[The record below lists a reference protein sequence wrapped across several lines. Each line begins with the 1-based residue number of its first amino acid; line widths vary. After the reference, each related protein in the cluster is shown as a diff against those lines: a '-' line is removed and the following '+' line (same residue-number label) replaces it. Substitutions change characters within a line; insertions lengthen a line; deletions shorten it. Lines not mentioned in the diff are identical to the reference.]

1 MQASLIALA
10 LCSLPAMAAAA
21 PELVLLNARVYTV
34 DDARSRASAVAIEDG
49 RIVYVGDDEGARALA
64 GATTRMVDLGGN
76 MLLPAFQDPHSRFVA
91 SGTAM
96 SGCVVFDLPD
106 AAAVLAAIRA
116 CVAADPQ
123 AEIIRGEGW
132 TMDLFSDGPPRKEL
146 LDAIDSTRPL
156 VFGDAD
162 GHALWVNSKALA
174 TYGISADTADPPGGM
189 IAREPDSGAPRGTLH
204 EASAMELVTEQ
215 WPPYTDEDITTGIA
229 TATGYYHSIG
239 ITAVNESIVKLEG
252 RSAYRSLPALAAL
265 NDAGQLAMRLSA
277 SLAWTSDAGR
287 EQLEAFKAARD
298 KYSHGRLRVDTV
310 KFWADGVVET
320 RTAMLLEP
328 YSDAPETRGLMMIP
342 REELMWAVPAAAQAG
357 FQAHIHTIGDATAR
371 YALDALEVVAG
382 DEAARKDRHYLTHV
396 QFVHPDDIPRFK
408 ALGVTANFQP
418 LWAYEDEYIT
428 ELTRPRVGPTR
439 IHWTY
444 PMAAI
449 ANTGA
454 RLAFGSDWAVS
465 SANPLEGMEV
475 AITRSDPYEDGMPE
489 FLPEQAV
496 SLEQAI
502 AAYTRDAAYLNA
514 LDSVSGTIE
523 VGKYADLV
531 VLDHDLFAIAPQQL
545 SEVKVTATLL
555 EGDVVYG
562 TLP

>member
-1 MQASLIALA
+1 
-10 LCSLPAMAAAA
+10 
-21 PELVLLNARVYTV
+21 
-34 DDARSRASAVAIEDG
+34 
-49 RIVYVGDDEGARALA
+49 
-64 GATTRMVDLGGN
+64 
-76 MLLPAFQDPHSRFVA
+76 
-91 SGTAM
+91 
-96 SGCVVFDLPD
+96 
-106 AAAVLAAIRA
+106 
-116 CVAADPQ
+116 
-123 AEIIRGEGW
+123 
-132 TMDLFSDGPPRKEL
+132 
-146 LDAIDSTRPL
+146 
-156 VFGDAD
+156 
-162 GHALWVNSKALA
+162 
-174 TYGISADTADPPGGM
+174 
-189 IAREPDSGAPRGTLH
+189 
-204 EASAMELVTEQ
+204 
-215 WPPYTDEDITTGIA
+215 
-229 TATGYYHSIG
+229 
-239 ITAVNESIVKLEG
+239 
-252 RSAYRSLPALAAL
+252 
-265 NDAGQLAMRLSA
+265 
-277 SLAWTSDAGR
+277 
-287 EQLEAFKAARD
+287 
-298 KYSHGRLRVDTV
+298 
-310 KFWADGVVET
+310 
-320 RTAMLLEP
+320 
-328 YSDAPETRGLMMIP
+328 
-342 REELMWAVPAAAQAG
+342 MWAVPAAAKAG

-555 EGDVVYG
+555 EGEVVYG
-562 TLP
+562 ALP

>member
-21 PELVLLNARVYTV
+21 PELVLLNARVYTM

-76 MLLPAFQDPHSRFVA
+76 MLLPAFQDPHSHFVA

-287 EQLEAFKAARD
+287 EQLDTFKAARD

-342 REELMWAVPAAAQAG
+342 QEELMWAVPAVAQAG

-475 AITRSDPYEDGMPE
+475 AITRSDPYEDGMPA

-555 EGDVVYG
+555 EGEVVYG
-562 TLP
+562 ALP